1 MELPRLEN
9 VELSGKRVFLRVDF
23 NVPIENGKVT
33 DKTRIEKT
41 LPTIELLIKKGARVI
56 IASHLGR
63 PKGQANPEFSLA
75 PVVETFKGLVK
86 ANVHFSQSVIGDEA
100 IKRSKELKDG
110 EILVIENVRFHKEE
124 EENEPS
130 FSKKLAALADVYVND
145 AFGAAHRAHAS
156 TEGIAHLLPSYAGLL
171 MHKEIMEL
179 SALLAKPARP
189 FVAIIGGSKV
199 SSKIKV
205 LNNLFDK
212 VNHLLIGGGMAYTF
226 LKSRAIP
233 VGNSLVEKD
242 FEVQAFQLIEKAGV
256 AGVDL
261 QLPVDHVIADQFSE
275 KAKSKSVDKMGILE
289 GWMGMDI
296 GSKTVSNYEKIIKN
310 AGTIFWNG
318 PMGVFEM
325 DKFASGTMAI
335 AKAIAKSKAKTVVG
349 GGDSIA
355 AINKAGVADKITH
368 ISTGGGAS
376 LEFMEGRKLPGVE
389 ALKKKAEEE

>member
-1 MELPRLEN
+1 MDLPRLEN
-9 VELSGKRVFLRVDF
+9 VNLSGKRVFLRVDF

-41 LPTIELLIKKGARVI
+41 LPTIELLLKKGARVI
-56 IASHLGR
+56 VASHLGR
-63 PKGQANPEFSLA
+63 PKGQVNPEFSMA
-75 PVVETFKGLVK
+75 PVVEAFKDLVK
-86 ANVHFSQSVIGDEA
+86 ANVHFSKTVIGDDA
-100 IKRSKELKDG
+100 VKLSKELKDG

-124 EENEPS
+124 EENEAG

-171 MHKEIMEL
+171 MHKEIVEL
-179 SALLAKPARP
+179 SALLSKPARP

-199 SSKIKV
+199 STKIKV

-212 VNHLLIGGGMAYTF
+212 VNHILIGGGMAYTF

-261 QLPVDHVIADQFSE
+261 QLPVDHIIADQFSD

-389 ALKKKAEEE
+389 ALLKKAEE

>member
-9 VELSGKRVFLRVDF
+9 VDLSGKRVFLRVDF

-41 LPTIELLIKKGARVI
+41 LPTIELLLKKGARVI

-63 PKGQANPEFSLA
+63 PKGQVNPEFSMA
-75 PVVETFKGLVK
+75 PVVEVFKGLVK
-86 ANVHFSQSVIGDEA
+86 ANVHFSKTVIGDDA
-100 IKRSKELKDG
+100 VKLSKELKDG

-124 EENEPS
+124 EENEAG

-171 MHKEIMEL
+171 MHKEIVEL
-179 SALLAKPARP
+179 SALLSKPARP

-199 SSKIKV
+199 STKIKV

-212 VNHLLIGGGMAYTF
+212 VNHILIGGGMAYTF

-275 KAKSKSVDKMGILE
+275 KAKTKSVDKMGILE

-325 DKFASGTMAI
+325 DKFANGTMAI

-389 ALKKKAEEE
+389 ALLKKAEE

>member
-1 MELPRLEN
+1 MDLPRLEN
-9 VELSGKRVFLRVDF
+9 VDLSGKRVFLRVDF

-41 LPTIELLIKKGARVI
+41 LPTIELLLKKGARVI

-63 PKGQANPEFSLA
+63 PKGQVNPEFSMA
-75 PVVETFKGLVK
+75 PVVEVFKGLVQ
-86 ANVHFSQSVIGDEA
+86 ANVHFSKTVIGDEA
-100 IKRSKELKDG
+100 VKLSKELKNG

-124 EENEPS
+124 EENEAG

-145 AFGAAHRAHAS
+145 AFGAAHRAHSS
-156 TEGIAHLLPSYAGLL
+156 TEGIAHFLPSYAGLL
-171 MHKEIMEL
+171 MHKEIVEL
-179 SALLAKPARP
+179 SALLSKPARP

-233 VGNSLVEKD
+233 VGNSLVEKE

-261 QLPVDHVIADQFSE
+261 QLPVDHIIADQFSE
-275 KAKSKSVDKMGILE
+275 KAKTKSVDKMGILE

-310 AGTIFWNG
+310 AGTILWNG

-325 DKFASGTMAI
+325 DKFAGGTMAI

-389 ALKKKAEEE
+389 ALLKKAEE

>member
-9 VELSGKRVFLRVDF
+9 VDLAGKRVFLRVDF

-41 LPTIELLIKKGARVI
+41 LPTIELLLKKGARVI

-63 PKGQANPEFSLA
+63 PKGQVNPEFSMA
-75 PVVETFKGLVK
+75 PVVEAFKGLVK
-86 ANVHFSQSVIGDEA
+86 ANVLFSKNVIGDDVV
-100 IKRSKELKDG
+100 KLSKELKDG

-124 EENEPS
+124 EENDPG

-156 TEGIAHLLPSYAGLL
+156 TEGIAHLLPAYAGLL
-171 MHKEIMEL
+171 MHKEIVEL
-179 SALLAKPARP
+179 SALLSRPARP

-205 LNNLFDK
+205 LTNLFDK

-226 LKSRAIP
+226 LKSRAVP
-233 VGNSLVEKD
+233 VGNSLVEKE

-261 QLPVDHVIADQFSE
+261 QLPVDHIIADSFSD
-275 KAKSKSVDKMGILE
+275 KAKTKSVDKMGILD

-325 DKFASGTMAI
+325 DKFAGGTMAL

-389 ALKKKAEEE
+389 ALKKKESE

>member
-1 MELPRLEN
+1 MDLPRLEN
-9 VELSGKRVFLRVDF
+9 VDLSGKRVFLRVDF

-41 LPTIELLIKKGARVI
+41 LPTIELLLKKGARVI

-63 PKGQANPEFSLA
+63 PKGQVNPEFSMA
-75 PVVETFKGLVK
+75 PVVEVFKGLVQ
-86 ANVHFSQSVIGDEA
+86 ANVLFSKTVIGDEA
-100 IKRSKELKDG
+100 VKLSKELKNG

-124 EENEPS
+124 EENEAG

-145 AFGAAHRAHAS
+145 AFGAAHRAHSS
-156 TEGIAHLLPSYAGLL
+156 TEGIAHLLPAYAGLL
-171 MHKEIMEL
+171 MHKEIVEL
-179 SALLAKPARP
+179 SALLSKPARP

-233 VGNSLVEKD
+233 VGNSLVEKE

-261 QLPVDHVIADQFSE
+261 QLPVDHIIADQFSE
-275 KAKSKSVDKMGILE
+275 KAKTKSVDKMGILE

-310 AGTIFWNG
+310 AGTILWNG

-325 DKFASGTMAI
+325 DKFAGGTMAI

-389 ALKKKAEEE
+389 ALLKKAED

>member
-9 VELSGKRVFLRVDF
+9 VDLAGKRVFLRVDF

-41 LPTIELLIKKGARVI
+41 LPTIELLLKKGARVI

-63 PKGQANPEFSLA
+63 PKGQVNPEFSMA
-75 PVVETFKGLVK
+75 PVVETFKELVK
-86 ANVHFSQSVIGDEA
+86 TNVLFSKNVIGDDVV
-100 IKRSKELKDG
+100 KLSKELKDG

-124 EENEPS
+124 EENES
-130 FSKKLAALADVYVND
+130 GFSKKLALLADVYVND

-171 MHKEIMEL
+171 MHKEIVEL
-179 SALLAKPARP
+179 SALLSRPARP

-205 LNNLFDK
+205 LTNLFDK

-226 LKSRAIP
+226 LKSRAVP
-233 VGNSLVEKD
+233 VGNSLVEKE

-261 QLPVDHVIADQFSE
+261 QLPVDHIIADSFSD
-275 KAKSKSVDKMGILE
+275 KAKTKSVDKMGILD

-325 DKFASGTMAI
+325 DKFANGTMAL

-389 ALKKKAEEE
+389 ALKKKESE

>member
-9 VELSGKRVFLRVDF
+9 VDLAGKRVFLRVDF

-41 LPTIELLIKKGARVI
+41 LPTIELLLKKGARVI

-63 PKGQANPEFSLA
+63 PKGQVNPEFSMA
-75 PVVETFKGLVK
+75 PVVEVFKGLVK
-86 ANVHFSQSVIGDEA
+86 ANVLFSKNVIGDDVVQM
-100 IKRSKELKDG
+100 SKELKDG

-124 EENEPS
+124 EENEPG

-156 TEGIAHLLPSYAGLL
+156 TEGIAHLLPAYAGLL
-171 MHKEIMEL
+171 MHKEIVEL
-179 SALLAKPARP
+179 SALLSRPARP

-205 LNNLFDK
+205 LTNLFDK

-226 LKSRAIP
+226 LKSRAVP

-261 QLPVDHVIADQFSE
+261 QLPVDHIIADSFSD
-275 KAKSKSVDKMGILE
+275 KAKTKSVDKMGILE

-296 GSKTVSNYEKIIKN
+296 GSKTVANYEKIIKN

-325 DKFASGTMAI
+325 DKFANGTMAI

-389 ALKKKAEEE
+389 ALKKKEVE

>member
-9 VELSGKRVFLRVDF
+9 VDLAGKRVFLRVDF

-41 LPTIELLIKKGARVI
+41 LPTIELLLKKGARVI

-63 PKGQANPEFSLA
+63 PKGQVNPEFSMA
-75 PVVETFKGLVK
+75 PVVEVFKGLVK
-86 ANVHFSQSVIGDEA
+86 ANVLFSKNVIGDDVVQM
-100 IKRSKELKDG
+100 SKELKEG

-124 EENEPS
+124 EENEPG

-156 TEGIAHLLPSYAGLL
+156 TEGIAHLLPAYAGLL
-171 MHKEIMEL
+171 MHKEIVEL
-179 SALLAKPARP
+179 SALLSRPARP

-205 LNNLFDK
+205 LTNLFDK

-226 LKSRAIP
+226 LKSRAVP
-233 VGNSLVEKD
+233 VGNSLVEKE

-261 QLPVDHVIADQFSE
+261 QLPVDHIIADSFSD
-275 KAKSKSVDKMGILE
+275 KAKTKSVDKMGILE

-296 GSKTVSNYEKIIKN
+296 GSKTVANYEKIIKN

-325 DKFASGTMAI
+325 DKFANGTMAI

-389 ALKKKAEEE
+389 ALKKKEVE

>member
-1 MELPRLEN
+1 MDLPRLEN
-9 VELSGKRVFLRVDF
+9 VDLSGKRVFLRVDF

-41 LPTIELLIKKGARVI
+41 LPTIELLLKKGARVI

-63 PKGQANPEFSLA
+63 PKGQANPEFSMA
-75 PVVETFKGLVK
+75 PVVEAFKGLVK
-86 ANVHFSQSVIGDEA
+86 ANVHFSKTVIGDDA
-100 IKRSKELKDG
+100 VKLSKELKDG

-124 EENEPS
+124 EENEAG

-171 MHKEIMEL
+171 MHKEIVEL

-261 QLPVDHVIADQFSE
+261 QLPVDHVIADQFSD
-275 KAKSKSVDKMGILE
+275 KAKTKSVDKMGILE

-325 DKFASGTMAI
+325 DKFANGTMAI

-389 ALKKKAEEE
+389 ALLKKNEE

>member
-9 VELSGKRVFLRVDF
+9 VDLSGKRVFLRVDF

-41 LPTIELLIKKGARVI
+41 LPTIELLIKKGARII

-63 PKGQANPEFSLA
+63 PKDQTNPEFSLA
-75 PVVETFKGLVK
+75 PVVEVFKGLVK
-86 ANVHFSQSVIGDEA
+86 SNVYFSKTVIGDEP
-100 IKRSKELKDG
+100 IKLSKELRDG

-124 EENEPS
+124 EENEPG

-156 TEGIAHLLPSYAGLL
+156 TEGIAHLLPAYAGLL
-171 MHKEIMEL
+171 MHKEIVEL

-226 LKSRAIP
+226 LKSRAVP

-261 QLPVDHVIADQFSE
+261 QLPVDHIIGDQFNE
-275 KAKSKSVDKMGILE
+275 KAKTKSVDKMGILD

-325 DKFASGTMAI
+325 DKFAGGTMAI
-335 AKAIAKSKAKTVVG
+335 AKAISKSKAKTVVG

-355 AINKAGVADKITH
+355 AINKVKVADKITH

-389 ALKKKAEEE
+389 ALKKKVSE

>member
-1 MELPRLEN
+1 MDLPRLEN
-9 VELSGKRVFLRVDF
+9 VDLSGKRVFLRVDF

-41 LPTIELLIKKGARVI
+41 LPTIELLLKKGARVI
-56 IASHLGR
+56 VASHLGR
-63 PKGQANPEFSLA
+63 PKGQVNPEFSMA
-75 PVVETFKGLVK
+75 PVVEAFKGLVK
-86 ANVHFSQSVIGDEA
+86 ANVHFSKTVIGDDA
-100 IKRSKELKDG
+100 VKLSKELKDG

-124 EENEPS
+124 EENEAG

-156 TEGIAHLLPSYAGLL
+156 TEGIAHFLPSYAGLL
-171 MHKEIMEL
+171 MHKEIVEL
-179 SALLAKPARP
+179 SALLSKPARP

-199 SSKIKV
+199 STKIKV

-212 VNHLLIGGGMAYTF
+212 VNHILIGGGMAYTF

-261 QLPVDHVIADQFSE
+261 QLPVDHIIADQFSD

-389 ALKKKAEEE
+389 ALLKKAEE

>member
-9 VELSGKRVFLRVDF
+9 VDLAGKRVFLRVDF

-41 LPTIELLIKKGARVI
+41 LPTIELLLKKGARVI

-63 PKGQANPEFSLA
+63 PKGQVNPEFSMA
-75 PVVETFKGLVK
+75 PVVEVFKGLVK
-86 ANVHFSQSVIGDEA
+86 ANVLFSKNVIGDDVVQM
-100 IKRSKELKDG
+100 SKELKDG

-124 EENEPS
+124 EENEPG

-156 TEGIAHLLPSYAGLL
+156 TEGIAHLLPAYAGLL
-171 MHKEIMEL
+171 MHKEIVEL
-179 SALLAKPARP
+179 SALLSRPARP

-205 LNNLFDK
+205 LTNLFDK

-226 LKSRAIP
+226 LKSRAVP
-233 VGNSLVEKD
+233 VGNSLVEKE

-261 QLPVDHVIADQFSE
+261 QLPVDHIIADSFSD
-275 KAKSKSVDKMGILE
+275 KAKTKSVDKMGILE

-296 GSKTVSNYEKIIKN
+296 GSKTVANYEKIIKN

-325 DKFASGTMAI
+325 DKFANGTMAI

-389 ALKKKAEEE
+389 ALKKKEVE

>member
-41 LPTIELLIKKGARVI
+41 LPTIELLIKKGARIV

-63 PKGQANPEFSLA
+63 PKGQVNSEFSMA
-75 PVVETFKGLVK
+75 PVVEAFQGLVK
-86 ANVHFSQSVIGDEA
+86 ANVLFSKTVIGDDA
-100 IKRSKELKDG
+100 VKRSKELKDG

-124 EENEPS
+124 EENEAG

-171 MHKEIMEL
+171 MHKEIVEL

-199 SSKIKV
+199 STKIKV
-205 LNNLFDK
+205 LTNLFDK

-242 FEVQAFQLIEKAGV
+242 FEVQAFQLIEK
-256 AGVDL
+256 
-261 QLPVDHVIADQFSE
+261 PEWPESIFNFP
-275 KAKSKSVDKMGILE
+275 
-289 GWMGMDI
+289 W
-296 GSKTVSNYEKIIKN
+296 IISSR
-310 AGTIFWNG
+310 I
-318 PMGVFEM
+318 
-325 DKFASGTMAI
+325 SSAI
-335 AKAIAKSKAKTVVG
+335 RRSPSPWIRWES
-349 GGDSIA
+349 
-355 AINKAGVADKITH
+355 
-368 ISTGGGAS
+368 
-376 LEFMEGRKLPGVE
+376 
-389 ALKKKAEEE
+389 

>member
-9 VELSGKRVFLRVDF
+9 VDLAGKRVFLRVDF

-41 LPTIELLIKKGARVI
+41 LPTIELLLKKGARVI

-63 PKGQANPEFSLA
+63 PKGQVNPEFSMT
-75 PVVETFKGLVK
+75 PVVEAFQELTK
-86 ANVHFSQSVIGDEA
+86 AKVLFSKNVIGDDVVQL
-100 IKRSKELKDG
+100 SKELKDG

-124 EENEPS
+124 EENEPG

-156 TEGIAHLLPSYAGLL
+156 TEGIAHLLPAYAGLL
-171 MHKEIMEL
+171 MHKEIVEL
-179 SALLAKPARP
+179 SALLSRPARP

-205 LNNLFDK
+205 LTNLFDK

-226 LKSRAIP
+226 LKSRAVP
-233 VGNSLVEKD
+233 VGNSLVEKE

-261 QLPVDHVIADQFSE
+261 QLPVDHIIADSFSD
-275 KAKSKSVDKMGILE
+275 KAKTKSVDKMGILE

-325 DKFASGTMAI
+325 DKFAGGTMAL

-389 ALKKKAEEE
+389 ALKKKAEE

>member
-9 VELSGKRVFLRVDF
+9 VDLSGKKVFLRVDF

-41 LPTIELLIKKGARVI
+41 LPTIELLIKKGARII

-63 PKGQANPEFSLA
+63 PKGQTNPEFSLA
-75 PVVETFKGLVK
+75 PVVEVFKELVK
-86 ANVHFSQSVIGDEA
+86 SNVYFSKTVIGDEP
-100 IKRSKELKDG
+100 IKLSKELRDG

-124 EENEPS
+124 EENEPG

-156 TEGIAHLLPSYAGLL
+156 TEGIAHLLPAYAGLL
-171 MHKEIMEL
+171 MHKEIVEL

-226 LKSRAIP
+226 LKSRAVP

-261 QLPVDHVIADQFSE
+261 QLPVDHIIGDQFNE
-275 KAKSKSVDKMGILE
+275 KAKTKSVDKMGILD

-325 DKFASGTMAI
+325 DKFAGGTMAI
-335 AKAIAKSKAKTVVG
+335 AKAISKSKAKTVVG

-355 AINKAGVADKITH
+355 AINKAKVADKITH

-389 ALKKKAEEE
+389 ALKKKVSE

>member
-1 MELPRLEN
+1 M
-9 VELSGKRVFLRVDF
+9 
-23 NVPIENGKVT
+23 
-33 DKTRIEKT
+33 
-41 LPTIELLIKKGARVI
+41 
-56 IASHLGR
+56 
-63 PKGQANPEFSLA
+63 A
-75 PVVETFKGLVK
+75 PVVETFQSLVK
-86 ANVHFSQSVIGDEA
+86 SKVYFSKTVIGEDA
-100 IKRSKELKDG
+100 IKFSKELKNG

-124 EENEPS
+124 EENDPG
-130 FSKKLAALADVYVND
+130 FSKKLAALADIYVND
-145 AFGAAHRAHAS
+145 AFGAAHRAHSS
-156 TEGIAHLLPSYAGLL
+156 TEGIARLLPAYAGLL
-171 MHKEIMEL
+171 MHKEILEL
-179 SALLAKPARP
+179 SALLHKPARP

-199 SSKIKV
+199 STKIKV
-205 LNNLFDK
+205 LTNLFDK

-233 VGNSLVEKD
+233 IGNSLVEKE

-256 AGVDL
+256 AGIDL
-261 QLPVDHVIADQFSE
+261 QLPVDHIIGDQFNE
-275 KAKSKSVDKMGILE
+275 KAKTKSVDKMGILD

-310 AGTIFWNG
+310 ASTIFWNG

-335 AKAIAKSKAKTVVG
+335 AKAVAKSKAKTVVG

-389 ALKKKAEEE
+389 ALKKKTSE

>member
-1 MELPRLEN
+1 MDLPRLEN
-9 VELSGKRVFLRVDF
+9 VDLSGKRVFLRVDF

-41 LPTIELLIKKGARVI
+41 LPTIELLLKKGARVI

-63 PKGQANPEFSLA
+63 PKGQVNPEFSMA
-75 PVVETFKGLVK
+75 PVVEAFKGLVK
-86 ANVHFSQSVIGDEA
+86 ANVHFSKTVIGDDA
-100 IKRSKELKDG
+100 VKLSKELKDG

-124 EENEPS
+124 EENEAG

-171 MHKEIMEL
+171 MHKEIVEL
-179 SALLAKPARP
+179 SALLSKPARP

-199 SSKIKV
+199 STKIKV

-261 QLPVDHVIADQFSE
+261 QLPVDHIIADQFSD
-275 KAKSKSVDKMGILE
+275 KAKSKSVDKMGILD

-310 AGTIFWNG
+310 AGTILWNG

-325 DKFASGTMAI
+325 DKFAGGTMAI

-389 ALKKKAEEE
+389 ALLKKNEE